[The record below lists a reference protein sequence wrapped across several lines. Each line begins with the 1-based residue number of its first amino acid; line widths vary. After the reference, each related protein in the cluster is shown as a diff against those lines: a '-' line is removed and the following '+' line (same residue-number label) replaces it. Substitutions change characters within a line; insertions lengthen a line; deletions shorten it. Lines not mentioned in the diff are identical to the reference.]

1 MSGYRFPAPLETRWP
16 PNCAKRIQHFEPGF
30 PAKTCVQKNPD
41 AFSVLLH
48 AALSSSMARRAV
60 ARNIGKLQMQTYTRT
75 EIRGPATSAPANIV
89 LIERRGRSCF
99 QAGITWDKNRLFLHR
114 QRQIWCNLIQ
124 QNFGTKLG
132 VFNNAYMVLYS
143 WIQGHKKG

>member
-1 MSGYRFPAPLETRWP
+1 MSGYRFPAPLETQS

-60 ARNIGKLQMQTYTRT
+60 ARNIGKLQMQTHT
-75 EIRGPATSAPANIV
+75 
-89 LIERRGRSCF
+89 
-99 QAGITWDKNRLFLHR
+99 QAQKYAGL
-114 QRQIWCNLIQ
+114 
-124 QNFGTKLG
+124 
-132 VFNNAYMVLYS
+132 
-143 WIQGHKKG
+143 